1 MKKRQKIEFSDLKHL
16 LFGGIGG
23 TTLSPLTENFRAQN
37 PFSGRFFSKQ
47 LLVVASRHS
56 WRRFFQTIK
65 VNIKSSVK
73 IVLVMILKCDF
84 LHFPFFN
91 IFAPWSIVY
100 TYPDDNTLSFQL
112 YLYACIQTWHFGKY
126 LPQKQMYKSVFHNL
140 QYLYCNL
147 VFIAHLGIYYTA

>member
-1 MKKRQKIEFSDLKHL
+1 ML
-16 LFGGIGG
+16 
-23 TTLSPLTENFRAQN
+23 
-37 PFSGRFFSKQ
+37 RFFSKQ
-47 LLVVASRHS
+47 LLVVANRHS

-65 VNIKSSVK
+65 VNIKSLVK
-73 IVLVMILKCDF
+73 KVLVMNLKCDF

-126 LPQKQMYKSVFHNL
+126 LPQKQMYKSVFTIFNIYIAIWFLLHIWGYIIQLSFHVVDVNINL
-140 QYLYCNL
+140 DLYKCTQINHRKEN
-147 VFIAHLGIYYTA
+147 FRERENWKWI

>member
-1 MKKRQKIEFSDLKHL
+1 MIYHTKNPDFNNFMPKNWIRTIFFIVIVVFVYYLQEYPNLRVFIVSRQRVKTVGD
-16 LFGGIGG
+16 
-23 TTLSPLTENFRAQN
+23 
-37 PFSGRFFSKQ
+37 
-47 LLVVASRHS
+47 
-56 WRRFFQTIK
+56 FFQTIK

-73 IVLVMILKCDF
+73 IVVAMNLNCHF
-84 LHFPFFN
+84 LHFPFP

-112 YLYACIQTWHFGKY
+112 NLCACIQTWHFGKY